1 MSKQKRLFIHYLL
14 EIDNEKKH
22 YFTGGLQSGISS
34 SSYIEYDSVDG
45 SYTDEDD
52 NGGGSYTDKG
62 NNSISNYVDDE
73 SQIGK

>member
-14 EIDNEKKH
+14 EIDNEKKN
-22 YFTGGLQSGISS
+22 YFPGGLQSGISS

-62 NNSISNYVDDE
+62 NNSISSYVDDE